1 MWPFSTPEQPS
12 TLDQDFI
19 SRYWDLQSHV
29 TALEAQMDERLD
41 ELERRYKRAE
51 QSERRLDEKR
61 QDTPC
66 PEGPEAGS
74 VRTSVFDIA
83 KRAMNGPA

>member
-1 MWPFSTPEQPS
+1 VWPFSTQPQPN

-19 SRYWDLQSHV
+19 ARYWDLQSHV
-29 TALEAQMDERLD
+29 NALEAQLDERLD

-61 QDTPC
+61 VKSPC
-66 PEGPEAGS
+66 DEDLPPSGRRYG
-74 VRTSVFDIA
+74 VMDIA
-83 KRAMNGPA
+83 KRVVDGAS